1 MFAFPR
7 ALRLPFLL
15 ALLVA
20 APSALDAQT
29 KTLAPR
35 ETAATSDIFQ
45 QPGWLYEGS
54 DIKPDP
60 DWYFGTLPNG
70 LRYAVRRN
78 SVPPGQVAIRV
89 RIDAGSLA
97 ERETER
103 GFAHFIEHLSF
114 RGSKGVPD
122 GEARRIWQR
131 LGATFGSDT
140 NAQTTPTQTVYQL
153 DLPSATEASVGESL
167 RLLAGMMEAPN
178 LDKTALDSERPVVL
192 AEQREQPGPQV
203 KFSDLIRETFF
214 AGQPLAD
221 RSPIG
226 NIKTLEAATPE
237 SVQAFHD
244 RWYRPT
250 RTVVVLVGDI
260 DPVLAGKLIAQHF
273 GGWKGVGPD
282 PADPDFGTPDKTQP
296 AGGALAEPGLP
307 PLVAMATIRP
317 WHFNQDTVIFN
328 QKRMID
334 MLAARIINRRLETRA
349 RAGGSYIQAQVD
361 LEDVSRSVN
370 ATFVNIM
377 PIGDDWEAA
386 VRDVRAVIADAM
398 ANPPDQAEIDRAV
411 SEFDAVMKSGV
422 DTAAAE
428 QGTDLADT
436 MVGALDIRET
446 TTSAATSYAIL
457 TGAEDKKMF
466 TPASVLASTRKIFD
480 GIQRAVVTTRTAD
493 PNAAAKLAAVMKED
507 VSGLAGK
514 RKALAATAFSQLPPL
529 GAPGKVVSRAAIAGL
544 DMEQVVFANGARLM
558 LFPNN
563 AEANRVYV
571 NVRFGRGYNALPADK
586 QTPAWAADLALVS
599 SGIGKLGQDDL
610 DALTAGRRIGMDF
623 SIDDDAFLLSA
634 MTSPQDLAD
643 QLKLIADKLAAPG
656 WDPNPV
662 TRARAVMLAGYPSL
676 GGSPAGVLARD
687 LEGLL
692 HDGDP
697 RWDTPDPKTI
707 SALTPETFRAL
718 WEPLLR
724 QGPIEVQVFGDIPA
738 DDAIKAVAATIGAL
752 KPRTTSTATAAPI
765 GFPDHVASPV
775 VRAHSG
781 PENQAAAV
789 IAWPTGGGLDRIG
802 DSRALEVLAAVMSDR
817 MIDQLRSQA
826 GISYSPQ
833 VVSDWPKGLASGGRL
848 IAVGQVPPDKT
859 GFFFTLARKIAAD
872 LVAHPITDDELQ
884 RVVTPLTQYVLRA
897 STGNQFWMQQ
907 LGGATTDPRRIAAA
921 RAIVG
926 DLKAVTPATLQTI
939 AARYLRPD
947 KDWTME
953 VVPEKVAAR
962 LNGTGTAAAGQD

>member
-1 MFAFPR
+1 MVVFPR
-7 ALRLPFLL
+7 ALRLSLL
-15 ALLVA
+15 LSLLFA
-20 APSALDAQT
+20 APSTLDAQST
-29 KTLAPR
+29 APAPR
-35 ETAATSDIFQ
+35 DGATASSVFQ

-54 DIKPDP
+54 DITPDP

-70 LRYAVRRN
+70 LRYAVRHN
-78 SVPPGQVAIRV
+78 SVPPGQVSIRV

-97 ERETER
+97 ESETER
-103 GFAHFIEHLSF
+103 GFAHLIEHLSF

-153 DLPSATEASVGESL
+153 DLPAATEASVGESL
-167 RLLAGMMEAPN
+167 RLLAGMMAAPN
-178 LDKTALDSERPVVL
+178 LDKAALDAERPVVL

-203 KFSDLIRETFF
+203 KFSDLIRTTFF

-226 NIKTLEAATPE
+226 NIKTLEAATPAA
-237 SVQAFHD
+237 VQAFHD
-244 RWYRPT
+244 RWYRPS

-260 DPVLAGKLIAQHF
+260 DPALGGKLIMQHF
-273 GGWKGVGPD
+273 GGWKGAGPD

-296 AGGALAEPGLP
+296 AGAALAEPGLP
-307 PLVAMATIRP
+307 TLVALATVRP

-361 LEDVSRSVN
+361 LDDVSRSVN
-370 ATFVNIM
+370 GTFVNIM

-411 SEFDAVMKSGV
+411 AEFDSIMKQGV
-422 DTAAAE
+422 QTAAAE
-428 QGTDLADT
+428 QGTDLADM

-466 TPASVLASTRKIFD
+466 TPASVLASTAKIFD
-480 GIQRAVVTTRTAD
+480 GIQRAVVSTRAPD
-493 PNAAAKLAAVMKED
+493 ANAAAKLAAVMKED

-514 RKALAATAFSQLPPL
+514 RKALAATAFSQLPAL
-529 GAPGKVVSRAAIAGL
+529 GAPGKVVSRTAIAGL
-544 DMEQVVFANGARLM
+544 DMEQVTFANGTRLL
-558 LFPNN
+558 LFPND

-571 NVRFGRGYNALPADK
+571 NVRFGGGYNALPADR

-623 SIDDDAFLLSA
+623 GIDDDAFSLAA
-634 MTSPQDLAD
+634 MTSPDDLAD
-643 QLKLIADKLAAPG
+643 QLKLIAGKLAAPG

-692 HDGDP
+692 HNGDP
-697 RWDTPDPKTI
+697 RWTTPDPKTI
-707 SALTPETFRAL
+707 SALTPASFRAL

-738 DDAIKAVAATIGAL
+738 DQAIAEVAATIGAL
-752 KPRTTSTATAAPI
+752 KPRTASKAPAAPI
-765 GFPDHVASPV
+765 AFPKHDMSPV
-775 VRAHSG
+775 VRTHSG

-789 IAWPTGGGLDRIG
+789 IAWPTGGGVEQIAESRRLD
-802 DSRALEVLAAVMSDR
+802 VLAAVFSDR
-817 MIDQLRSQA
+817 LIDQLRSQA
-826 GISYSPQ
+826 GVSYSPQ
-833 VVSDWPKGLASGGRL
+833 VVSNWPVGLASGGRL
-848 IAVGQVPPDKT
+848 MAVGQVPPDKT
-859 GFFFTLARKIAAD
+859 AFFFELARKIAAD
-872 LVAHPITDDELQ
+872 LAATPISEDELQ
-884 RVVTPLTQYVLRA
+884 RTVGPLAQYVLRA

-907 LGGATTDPRRIAAA
+907 LGGATNDPRRIAAA

-926 DLKAVTPATLQTI
+926 DLKAVTPATLQAT

-953 VVPEKVAAR
+953 VVPEKVAAAMKGAR
-962 LNGTGTAAAGQD
+962 TADAG